1 MQRFQMT
8 ETLPHSYWAPENSSA
23 LSMACY
29 KAITS
34 SHLRKKNSLFDINF
48 FSKWEKNSEIVE
60 LIDEDIASKL
70 SKTWTRFTGE

>member
-8 ETLPHSYWAPENSSA
+8 ETLPHFYWDPENSSA

-48 FSKWEKNSEIVE
+48 FKVKKTSENVE